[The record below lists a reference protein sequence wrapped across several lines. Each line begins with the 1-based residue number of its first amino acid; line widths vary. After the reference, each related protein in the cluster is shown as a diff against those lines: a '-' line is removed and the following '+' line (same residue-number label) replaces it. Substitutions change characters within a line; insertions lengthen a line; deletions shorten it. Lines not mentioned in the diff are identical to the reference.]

1 MQGDLSWSGLL
12 TLVILILCG
21 PAVYKLRDVH
31 RNRSSSSSTHDDAN
45 ANKTEEADEDTTNT
59 LTISNLSIDHRAH
72 DDRHAFHSMEY
83 IFALL
88 GYAIG
93 IANIWRFP
101 YIIAQNGGGACLI
114 AYVLCAIFV
123 AVPLFLY
130 EMLVGQH
137 VRVSTIRCYTTIRP
151 RWKSLGI
158 ASSIMSLI
166 VLSYY
171 GMMVGYTFPYI
182 IHSLETPLPWIEQ
195 GAESFWNDFVLRNG
209 SISSNGDGNS
219 DGEIDDGLG
228 PIQWNLASSLI
239 VFWVIAFLSVAYGK
253 EVLAKITYVTV
264 ILPIVL
270 LVILV
275 VRTLF
280 LDGAMDGIAFYIVK
294 FEYDKL
300 LDVRVWA
307 TACSQ
312 ILFSLSP
319 GFGTALTYSSFAKPK
334 EDVYK
339 ACMIVAIA
347 NSTFSIFGGF
357 AVFGLVGHLAKIQN
371 VAVEDI
377 ATRSGLGLAF
387 ITIAEAMQY
396 FGPLANCMS
405 VLFFFMLFTLG
416 LNSVYAW
423 LETISGYIH
432 DYLQEHGYSKKPV
445 WLVSGSL
452 VTILMSMGLVFT
464 TRMGNAVLD
473 IVDHYVG
480 SLFLLF
486 IVFVESIM
494 LNVDF
499 GWKRLEYCLLKAT
512 YGNPETPKGRTLF
525 PKWLCRFDLHVTVP
539 LVSGLLGVYLLV
551 ADTTQGYGNHSPSL
565 NITGWVFL
573 GTLIA
578 IACSTLY
585 KKEPGTLKPF
595 NIDEVPHEERQ
606 TMAKFDP
613 NVVQAPTIAVTPTS
627 EAGSTE
633 LSGAV

>member
-1 MQGDLSWSGLL
+1 M
-12 TLVILILCG
+12 VLIVCG
-21 PAVYKLRDVH
+21 PAAYALRDIH
-31 RNRSSSSSTHDDAN
+31 RRRSTSSSSGNDDGG
-45 ANKTEEADEDTTNT
+45 NKDGNIAPASGTEDDNMRDT
-59 LTISNLSIDHRAH
+59 LTLASPTMLSLSIDHRPH

-101 YIIAQNGGGACLI
+101 YVIAQNGGGACLI
-114 AYVLCAIFV
+114 AYILCAVFV
-123 AVPLFLY
+123 AVPIFLY
-130 EMLVGQH
+130 EMIVGQH
-137 VRVSTIRCYTTIRP
+137 VRVSTIRCYTQIRP
-151 RWKSLGI
+151 RWYSLAI
-158 ASSIMSLI
+158 ASSLMSLI

-182 IHSLETPLPWIEQ
+182 YHSLEAPLPWIEK
-195 GAESFWNDFVLRNG
+195 GAESFWTDSVLHQQNN
-209 SISSNGDGNS
+209 SSGGDGS
-219 DGEIDDGLG
+219 ESGGLG
-228 PIQWNLASSLI
+228 PIQWNLALSLI
-239 VFWVIAFLSVAYGK
+239 SFWLIAFMSVAYGK

-280 LDGAMDGIAFYIVK
+280 LDGAMDGIAFYIIK

-319 GFGTALTYSSFAKPK
+319 GFGTAITYSSYARPK
-334 EDVYK
+334 EDVYR
-339 ACMIVAIA
+339 ACMIVAVS
-347 NSTFSIFGGF
+347 NSAFSIFGGF
-357 AVFGLVGHLAKIQN
+357 AVFGLVGHLAKMEG
-371 VAVEDI
+371 VPVEDI
-377 ATRSGLGLAF
+377 ATRSGVGLAF

-405 VLFFFMLFTLG
+405 VLFFFMLFMLG

-423 LETISGYIH
+423 LETLSGYIH
-432 DYLQEHGYSKKPV
+432 DYIQEHGHSKQPV

-452 VTILMSMGLVFT
+452 VVLLMSIGLVFT
-464 TRMGNAVLD
+464 TRMGNAALD

-486 IVFVESIM
+486 LVFVESIM

-499 GWKRLEYCLLKAT
+499 GWQRLEYSLLKAT
-512 YGNPETPKGRTLF
+512 YGNAETPKGRSLF
-525 PKWLCRFDLHVTVP
+525 PKGLCRFDLHVTVP
-539 LVSGLLGVYLLV
+539 LVTGLLGGYLLV
-551 ADTTQGYGNHSPSL
+551 ADIKNGYGSHPLSFTIS
-565 NITGWVFL
+565 GWVLL
-573 GTLIA
+573 GILIA
-578 IACSTLY
+578 VACSTLW
-585 KKEPGTLKPF
+585 KKEPSTLQPF
-595 NIDEVPHEERQ
+595 DVADVPHEERPKL
-606 TMAKFDP
+606 AEFDP
-613 NVVQAPTIAVTPTS
+613 NVVEAPTISVTPTS
-627 EAGSTE
+627 AGTSTPTTG
-633 LSGAV
+633 LSGML